1 MILGFVMIKSA
12 PTQTFIEQYLS
23 PAVDGVSDRV
33 KLSRL
38 RRQIRTLSIRLL
50 PFFTCAIAVSM
61 MVHGCQVG
69 LIRKAQLAA
78 GCWYCVHMAVPLVF
92 LRPVFGAA
100 ALKSPSK

>member
-1 MILGFVMIKSA
+1 MILGFVKIKRA
-12 PTQTFIEQYLS
+12 LTQPRIEQDVN
-23 PAVDGVSDRV
+23 PAVGGVSDRV

-38 RRQIRTLSIRLL
+38 RRQIRTLSIRRL
-50 PFFTCAIAVSM
+50 PFFTCAIALSM

-69 LIRKAQLAA
+69 LIRKAQLTA
-78 GCWYCVHMAVPLVF
+78 GCWYCVHMAVPFVF